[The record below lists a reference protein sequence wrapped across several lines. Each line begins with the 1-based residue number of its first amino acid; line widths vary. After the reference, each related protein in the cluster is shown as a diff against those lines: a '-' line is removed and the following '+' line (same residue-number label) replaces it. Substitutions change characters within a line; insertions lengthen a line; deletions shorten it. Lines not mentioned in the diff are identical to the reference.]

1 MPEDYEYTYP
11 QSFTGL
17 NKSIYTIKKKAFHL
31 EGFPALK
38 RALFISFH
46 LS

>member
-1 MPEDYEYTYP
+1 MPEDDEFTYP

-17 NKSIYTIKKKAFHL
+17 NKSIYAVKKKAFHL

-38 RALFISFH
+38 ERFLSAFI
-46 LS
+46 